1 MKKSHQESK
10 KGREIFTLIE
20 LLVNG
25 ACLKSHS
32 EKSSE
37 V

>member
-1 MKKSHQESK
+1 MKKSNQKSK
-10 KGREIFTLIE
+10 KNREMFTLIE